1 MPAKKKLVDGPVYR
15 AVTLLTVG
23 DKVFKPGDVV
33 PGAASWTRVDSWV
46 RARRIELVE
55 SGVVSDGRV

>member
-33 PGAASWTRVDSWV
+33 PEAASWPRVDSWV
-46 RARRIELVE
+46 RARRIELVT
-55 SGVVSDGRV
+55 D